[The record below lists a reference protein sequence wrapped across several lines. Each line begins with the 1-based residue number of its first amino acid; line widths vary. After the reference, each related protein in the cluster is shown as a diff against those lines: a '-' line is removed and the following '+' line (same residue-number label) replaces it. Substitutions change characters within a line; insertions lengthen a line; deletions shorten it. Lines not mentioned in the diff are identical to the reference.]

1 MSDYTEFMEY
11 YKKHWEK
18 SLSERTTEMQDEIK
32 TLRAENARYRS
43 ALERIE
49 NECSR
54 HDTTAWS
61 IASDALEAMRGK

>member
-1 MSDYTEFMEY
+1 MD
-11 YKKHWEK
+11 KLQVKI
-18 SLSERTTEMQDEIK
+18 EIDRLNQEIEELK
-32 TLRAENARYRS
+32 AENARYRS

-61 IASDALEAMRGK
+61 IASDALEELK